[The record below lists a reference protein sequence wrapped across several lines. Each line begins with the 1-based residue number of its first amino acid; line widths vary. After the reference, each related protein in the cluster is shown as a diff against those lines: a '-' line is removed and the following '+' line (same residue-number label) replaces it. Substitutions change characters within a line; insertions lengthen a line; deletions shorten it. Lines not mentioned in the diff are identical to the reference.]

1 MNRNRV
7 LLLAITAST
16 LLLLG
21 AAQLFANGTA
31 EKKQSKTLTV
41 WWYEPADN
49 AMAQAWNVALNEF
62 KQKYPQTTVKFEQKS
77 FEDLQKTFRMVLA
90 SGKGPDISEFNK
102 GTATMGQL
110 VKDGL
115 LYNLDSVFDQHGW
128 NKKLS
133 PSLQNVLR
141 YDSHGRMGQGSVYG
155 ITTYGEFIMVYYNKE
170 MFRKYGVTVPKNLA
184 QFEQVCNTFVKKG
197 IAPIAFG
204 DADKWPAFHEFG
216 ELLNYSASRSFINNY
231 IFLKKKINFSGPEFM
246 SALTKFQNW
255 VKAGYFPKDFMA
267 VSYDDMWKGFVAQKS
282 PMLITGSWLYGT
294 LLKEAKNF
302 DWGVFLMPGK
312 KLNVGS
318 GGNAFVIP
326 KNATNKQG
334 AIDLMDLMLGTQSQ
348 TTMALKGGV
357 PATTIDYAKI
367 TDPKVL
373 RINTLFDT
381 INKNDGFSYY
391 VDWPVPTFFDVF
403 GNALQGLLSMRS
415 TPADVA
421 AVLQKAYD
429 SYFDKTVGSAR

>member
-1 MNRNRV
+1 MKQNRA
-7 LLLAITAST
+7 LLLTTT
-16 LLLLG
+16 LVALFVLG
-21 AAQLFANGTA
+21 VAQLYANGSS
-31 EKKQSKTLTV
+31 EKTQNKTLTV

-62 KQKYPQTTVKFEQKS
+62 RQKYPQTTVKFEQKS

-115 LYNLDSVFDQHGW
+115 LYNLDSVFVQHGW
-128 NKKLS
+128 EKKLS
-133 PSLQNVLR
+133 PSLQNILR
-141 YDSHGRMGQGSVYG
+141 YDSLGRMGHGSVYG

-170 MFRKYGVTVPKNLA
+170 MFQRYGISVPKNLE
-184 QFEQVCNTFVKKG
+184 QFDQVCDAFVKKG

-216 ELLNYSASRSFINNY
+216 ELLDYSASRHFINDY
-231 IFLKKKINFSGPEFM
+231 VFLKKKVDFSGPEFKT
-246 SALTKFQNW
+246 ALTRLQGW
-255 VKAGYFPKDFMA
+255 AKAGYFPKDFMA

-294 LLKEAKNF
+294 LLKEAKSFN
-302 DWGVFLMPGK
+302 WGVFLMPGK

-318 GGNAFVIP
+318 GGNAFVVP
-326 KNATNKQG
+326 KSATNKQG
-334 AIDLMDLMLGTQSQ
+334 AIDLMDLMLGTESQ

-357 PATTIDYAKI
+357 PATSIDVAKI
-367 TDPKVL
+367 ADPKVL
-373 RINTLFDT
+373 RLNTLFDT
-381 INKNDGFSYY
+381 INRNNGFSYY

-403 GNALQGLLSMRS
+403 GNALQGLLSMRA
-415 TPADVA
+415 TPTEVSAI
-421 AVLQKAYD
+421 LQKEYNA
-429 SYFDKTVGSAR
+429 YFDKTVGAAQ